1 MSFRSNVCR
10 ASVSLVLVLC
20 FGFGAFAD
28 TIRLKDGSRVK
39 GKIVSFSGGK
49 FVIAVGD
56 GSRRREMTLV
66 AADVDSIEFDT
77 PRSGATNVL
86 ASSPRNTPSTSI
98 MSSDRGTQSQ
108 TNSPNS
114 RSTQGTNE
122 SSDVQASTR
131 IIRPTKKPVLQNDT
145 VINNEPAANQP
156 EDNQVASNKPTSEPI
171 EEDEEVVSVPSTPAK
186 AEPQVTTPAKTAPT
200 TSQPTTSTK
209 KASLAKPVELSVKV
223 MADNTA
229 NGWTN
234 SGWVVKK
241 GQRIRISGAGQV
253 SIGGGKMTGPG
264 GLYDLDD
271 NAKLLKSVPTGA
283 LIAVI
288 GDDNNE
294 FIYVGTEREFV
305 ASRDGSLFL
314 GVNEGNLNDNKG
326 SFDVTVQISPDG
338 GE

>member
-1 MSFRSNVCR
+1 M
-10 ASVSLVLVLC
+10 
-20 FGFGAFAD
+20 
-28 TIRLKDGSRVK
+28 KDGSKVK
-39 GKIVSFSGGK
+39 GKIVGFTGGK

-66 AADVDSIEFDT
+66 ASDVESIDFDT
-77 PRSGATNVL
+77 PRSPDTNVL
-86 ASSPRNTPSTSI
+86 ASNRTNTPSTSI
-98 MSSDRGTQSQ
+98 MSSDRGAASQSS
-108 TNSPNS
+108 SP
-114 RSTQGTNE
+114 T
-122 SSDVQASTR
+122 SSSTR
-131 IIRPTKKPVLQNDT
+131 AGMESTEVQTSTRVIRPTTKPVLQNDP
-145 VINNEPAANQP
+145 VINNDPAPTQAENNRSAN
-156 EDNQVASNKPTSEPI
+156 DKTSAAPV
-171 EEDEEVVSVPSTPAK
+171 EEDEEVVSVPSTS
-186 AEPQVTTPAKTAPT
+186 AKTPPQISTPGKTPPT
-200 TSQPTTSTK
+200 TVQATK
-209 KASLAKPVELSVKV
+209 SAKKPSLTKPVELSIKV
-223 MADNTA
+223 LADNTS

-241 GQRIRISGAGQV
+241 GQKIRISGTGEV

-294 FIYVGTEREFV
+294 FIYIGTEREFV

-314 GVNEGNLNDNKG
+314 GLNEGNLNDNKG
-326 SFDVTVQISPDG
+326 SFEVKVEISPDG